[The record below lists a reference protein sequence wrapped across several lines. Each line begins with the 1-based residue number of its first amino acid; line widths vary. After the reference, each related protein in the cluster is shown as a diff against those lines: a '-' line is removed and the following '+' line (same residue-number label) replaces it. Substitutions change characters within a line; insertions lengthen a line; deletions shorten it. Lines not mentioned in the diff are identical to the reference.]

1 MRSRDFRTAPE
12 RRGVEA
18 CREEEEEDEA
28 REAEAENQADE
39 AADAVDY
46 KPENR
51 RRRLHRAVGGRIQLR
66 RSSEA
71 VRPAREVTLLQ
82 RRELHFLFQKMCVR
96 FVS

>member
-46 KPENR
+46 QPENR
-51 RRRLHRAVGGRIQLR
+51 RRRLHRAVAGRIQLR

-71 VRPAREVTLLQ
+71 VRPAREISLLQ
-82 RRELHFLFQKMCVR
+82 RGELHFLFQKMCVR